1 MERYALRA
9 ALEFYNVALTAQ
21 AESERVDAQTARD
34 DRVAAALAKALIMRA
49 LMHDFPFDS
58 AEILRPLL
66 LNMYQ
71 CPLSAAEAK
80 MLQAGDH
87 QAIVRLVHYDSLSQV
102 TPSGML
108 SLTVTV

>member
-1 MERYALRA
+1 MALRTA
-9 ALEFYNVALTAQ
+9 PEFNNIALTAQ

-34 DRVAAALAKALIMRA
+34 DRVAAALAKALIVCA
-49 LMHDFPFDS
+49 LVHDLTFDS

-66 LNMYQ
+66 LDMYQ
-71 CPLSAAEAK
+71 CPLPTAEAK